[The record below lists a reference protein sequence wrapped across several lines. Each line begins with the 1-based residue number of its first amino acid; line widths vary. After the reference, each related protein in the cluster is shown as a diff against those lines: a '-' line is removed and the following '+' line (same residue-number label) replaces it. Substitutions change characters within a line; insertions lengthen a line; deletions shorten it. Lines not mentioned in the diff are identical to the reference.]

1 MTLIDEN
8 KKYTL
13 NEFLRHLSHMQDKDY
28 QTRIW
33 IKNEGPEC
41 QAFDDA
47 VCDFFDIGD
56 PILDDYKSFGITE
69 AQYKLLKK
77 FRKEF
82 KAFSDENDFPE
93 EFIDTPEW
101 ERIVHLAKDVLK
113 AFDYKKNKDD

>member
-1 MTLIDEN
+1 MLIDKD

-13 NEFLRHLSHMQDKDY
+13 NEFLRHLSHMQDKKY
-28 QTRIW
+28 QRRIW

-56 PILDDYKSFGITE
+56 PILDDYKSFGVTE
-69 AQYKLLKK
+69 IQYKLLKT
-77 FRKEF
+77 FRNEF

-93 EFIDTPEW
+93 DFIDTPEW
-101 ERIVHLAKDVLK
+101 ERITEMAKEVLK
-113 AFDYKKNKDD
+113 AFNYHKN